1 MITSMRTNNIGRN
14 NCFDLLGFD
23 VMIDDTLQPYL
34 LEVNLCPSLNTESPL
49 DLHIKSNLL
58 VDTFNLLSL
67 KPEPEDMPRMAG
79 VRSRRENNLEQK
91 ILRDTL

>member
-1 MITSMRTNNIGRN
+1 MITAMRSHNIGRN

-23 VMIDDTLQPYL
+23 IMLDDTLQPYL

-58 VDTFNLLSL
+58 VDAFNLLSL
-67 KPEPEDMPRMAG
+67 KPEPEDEPRVAG
-79 VRSRRENNLEQK
+79 IRSRRDSNLE
-91 ILRDTL
+91 